1 MRDTWRQD
9 VSARRVPGPETRA
22 ACVHKGQQAR
32 DSNSIWI
39 KKGAASANATRSSSG
54 AHRALLAIV
63 FRAEHRLRPVA
74 GYGISTSPGGPEQNR
89 SASLN
94 LFDIQQNAAIYRVQ
108 ASLKERDKSCPP
120 KPLTPALH
128 PFRKAAERVRASTPS
143 TLRRTRISNRAKRA
157 GNLSSR

>member
-1 MRDTWRQD
+1 MQF
-9 VSARRVPGPETRA
+9 SATARNSSINELMQRVRARPGPKSRPRNEGRLHA
-22 ACVHKGQQAR
+22 IKASR
-32 DSNSIWI
+32 LDSNSMWI
-39 KKGAASANATRSSSG
+39 KKGQRQRILRAAAGG

-74 GYGISTSPGGPEQNR
+74 GYGISTTPGGPEQNR

-128 PFRKAAERVRASTPS
+128 PFRNPGPPVRPNTPRKS
-143 TLRRTRISNRAKRA
+143 E
-157 GNLSSR
+157 

>member
-1 MRDTWRQD
+1 ML
-9 VSARRVPGPETRA
+9 RA
-22 ACVHKGQQAR
+22 AAG
-32 DSNSIWI
+32 
-39 KKGAASANATRSSSG
+39 G

-143 TLRRTRISNRAKRA
+143 TLRRNSNDQTAPNERGIFPAVSGSPTASDHLPTVFRKQP
-157 GNLSSR
+157 N

>member
-1 MRDTWRQD
+1 M
-9 VSARRVPGPETRA
+9 
-22 ACVHKGQQAR
+22 
-32 DSNSIWI
+32 WI
-39 KKGAASANATRSSSG
+39 KKGSVSESYAQQQEGRIGLFWPS
-54 AHRALLAIV
+54 
-63 FRAEHRLRPVA
+63 FFMAEHRLRAVA

-128 PFRKAAERVRASTPS
+128 PFRNPDPPVRPNTPRKS
-143 TLRRTRISNRAKRA
+143 E
-157 GNLSSR
+157 